1 MAFEPESVTIAISDI
16 FPLKT
21 VPASVRGS
29 RKYRQI
35 AASMK
40 KARIA
45 QPPIVS
51 RHPSMKGRYLLL
63 DGHLRIE
70 VLKEQGEETV
80 TCLVSLDDEAFT
92 YNRQVNHLATIQEHK
107 MILKLVER
115 GIPEQTIAET
125 LDVDVASIR
134 MKRDLL
140 NGISPDAAEM
150 LKDRQCPI
158 NTIQTLKKM
167 KPDRQVEA
175 VELMI
180 AMNDF
185 TVSGTIC
192 VPAGRDIGSHLELTK
207 LRNRGRGERGRDDRS
222 RTLPTRRAAADS
234 RRPDTGICACPAARR
249 RLPQDVFSRT
259 MSLRPCGYAGVALSR
274 PLPWAYCRH
283 GVPFPAGRRSHRH
296 PGDPT
301 HPAFGGAAENSGA
314 ATASVRQTAPLRPS
328 HRAS

>member
-1 MAFEPESVTIAISDI
+1 MAEINGRIPMAFEPESVTIAISDI
-16 FPLKT
+16 FPLKK
-21 VPASVRGS
+21 VSASVRGS

-70 VLKEQGEETV
+70 VLKEQGEDTV

-115 GIPEQTIAET
+115 GIPETLIAET
-125 LDVDVASIR
+125 LDVDVKSIR
-134 MKRDLL
+134 MKRNLL
-140 NGISPDAAEM
+140 NGISPEAAEM

-175 VELMI
+175 VDLMI
-180 AMNDF
+180 SMNDF
-185 TVSGTIC
+185 TVSY
-192 VPAGRDIGSHLELTK
+192 A
-207 LRNRGRGERGRDDRS
+207 
-222 RTLPTRRAAADS
+222 RTL
-234 RRPDTGICACPAARR
+234 
-249 RLPQDVFSRT
+249 V
-259 MSLRPCGYAGVALSR
+259 
-274 PLPWAYCRH
+274 
-283 GVPFPAGRRSHRH
+283 
-296 PGDPT
+296 
-301 HPAFGGAAENSGA
+301 A
-314 ATASVRQTAPLRPS
+314 ATAPDQLVNPDRNRARNRISPEQLAQMEREMANLQRGIKRIDATYGSDHLNLVLAVGYVRSLVANEAIGRFLRKYYPELRDELARICEATALVS
-328 HRAS
+328 EAAD

>member
-1 MAFEPESVTIAISDI
+1 MAEMNGRIPMAFEPESVTIAISDI
-16 FPLKT
+16 FPLKK
-21 VPASVRGS
+21 VSASVRGS

-70 VLKEQGEETV
+70 VLKEQGEDTV

-115 GIPEQTIAET
+115 GIPETLIAET
-125 LDVDVASIR
+125 LDVDVRSIR
-134 MKRDLL
+134 IKRDLL
-140 NGISPDAAEM
+140 NGISPEAAEM

-167 KPDRQVEA
+167 KPERQIEA

-185 TVSGTIC
+185 TVSY
-192 VPAGRDIGSHLELTK
+192 AK
-207 LRNRGRGERGRDDRS
+207 
-222 RTLPTRRAAADS
+222 TL
-234 RRPDTGICACPAARR
+234 
-249 RLPQDVFSRT
+249 V
-259 MSLRPCGYAGVALSR
+259 
-274 PLPWAYCRH
+274 
-283 GVPFPAGRRSHRH
+283 
-296 PGDPT
+296 
-301 HPAFGGAAENSGA
+301 A
-314 ATASVRQTAPLRPS
+314 ATAPEQLVNPDKNRARNRISPEQLAQMEREMANLQRGIKRIEATYGSDHLNLVLAVGYVRSLVANEAIGRFLRKYYPELRDELARICEATALVS
-328 HRAS
+328 EAAD

>member
-1 MAFEPESVTIAISDI
+1 MAERNGKIPMAFEPESVTIAISDI
-16 FPLKT
+16 LPLKK
-21 VPASVRGS
+21 VSASVRGS

-45 QPPIVS
+45 QPPVVS
-51 RHPSMKGRYLLL
+51 RHPGMKGKYLLL

-70 VLKEQGEETV
+70 VLKEQGEDTV

-107 MILKLVER
+107 MILRLVER
-115 GIPEQTIAET
+115 GIPEELIAET
-125 LDVDVASIR
+125 LDVDVKSIR

-180 AMNDF
+180 AMNNF
-185 TVSGTIC
+185 TV
-192 VPAGRDIGSHLELTK
+192 PYA
-207 LRNRGRGERGRDDRS
+207 
-222 RTLPTRRAAADS
+222 RTL
-234 RRPDTGICACPAARR
+234 
-249 RLPQDVFSRT
+249 V
-259 MSLRPCGYAGVALSR
+259 
-274 PLPWAYCRH
+274 
-283 GVPFPAGRRSHRH
+283 
-296 PGDPT
+296 
-301 HPAFGGAAENSGA
+301 A
-314 ATASVRQTAPLRPS
+314 ATAPEQLVNPDRNRARNRISPEQLGQMEKEMASLQRGIKRIEATYGSDHLNLVLAVGYVRSLLANDAIGRFLRKYYPELRDELARICQVTALVS
-328 HRAS
+328 EAAE

>member
-1 MAFEPESVTIAISDI
+1 MPEMNGKIPMAFEPESVTIAISDI

-125 LDVDVASIR
+125 LDVDIANIR

-185 TVSGTIC
+185 TV
-192 VPAGRDIGSHLELTK
+192 PYAK
-207 LRNRGRGERGRDDRS
+207 
-222 RTLPTRRAAADS
+222 TL
-234 RRPDTGICACPAARR
+234 
-249 RLPQDVFSRT
+249 V
-259 MSLRPCGYAGVALSR
+259 
-274 PLPWAYCRH
+274 
-283 GVPFPAGRRSHRH
+283 
-296 PGDPT
+296 
-301 HPAFGGAAENSGA
+301 A
-314 ATASVRQTAPLRPS
+314 ATAPEQLVDPDRTRTRARNGISPEQLAQMEREMANLQRGIKRIEATYGSDHLNLVLAVGYVRSLLANDAISRFLKKYYPELRDELARICEVTALVS
-328 HRAS
+328 EAAE

>member
-16 FPLKT
+16 FPLKK
-21 VPASVRGS
+21 VSAGVRGS

-51 RHPSMKGRYLLL
+51 RHPSMKGKYLLL

-70 VLKEQGEETV
+70 VLKEQGEDTV

-92 YNRQVNHLATIQEHK
+92 YNRHVNHLATIQEHK
-107 MILKLVER
+107 MILKLIER
-115 GIPEQTIAET
+115 GIPETLIAET
-125 LDVDVASIR
+125 LDADVKSIR

-140 NGISPDAAEM
+140 NGISPEAAEM

-175 VELMI
+175 VDLMI
-180 AMNDF
+180 SMSDF
-185 TVSGTIC
+185 TVSY
-192 VPAGRDIGSHLELTK
+192 A
-207 LRNRGRGERGRDDRS
+207 
-222 RTLPTRRAAADS
+222 RTL
-234 RRPDTGICACPAARR
+234 
-249 RLPQDVFSRT
+249 V
-259 MSLRPCGYAGVALSR
+259 
-274 PLPWAYCRH
+274 
-283 GVPFPAGRRSHRH
+283 
-296 PGDPT
+296 
-301 HPAFGGAAENSGA
+301 A
-314 ATASVRQTAPLRPS
+314 ATAPEQLVNPDRNRVRNSISPEQLAQMEREMANLQRGIKRIDATYGSDHLNLVLAVGYVRSLVANEAIGRFLRKYYPELRDELARICEATALVS
-328 HRAS
+328 EAAD

>member
-1 MAFEPESVTIAISDI
+1 MPEMNGKISMAFEPESVTIAISDI
-16 FPLKT
+16 FPLKK

-70 VLKEQGEETV
+70 VLKEQGEDAV

-115 GIPEQTIAET
+115 GIPEETIAET
-125 LDVDVASIR
+125 LDVDVKSIR

-140 NGISPDAAEM
+140 NGVSPAAAEM

-158 NTIQTLKKM
+158 NTIHTLKKM

-185 TVSGTIC
+185 TV
-192 VPAGRDIGSHLELTK
+192 PYAK
-207 LRNRGRGERGRDDRS
+207 
-222 RTLPTRRAAADS
+222 TL
-234 RRPDTGICACPAARR
+234 
-249 RLPQDVFSRT
+249 V
-259 MSLRPCGYAGVALSR
+259 
-274 PLPWAYCRH
+274 
-283 GVPFPAGRRSHRH
+283 
-296 PGDPT
+296 
-301 HPAFGGAAENSGA
+301 A
-314 ATASVRQTAPLRPS
+314 ATAPEQLVDPDRTRTRNGISPEQLAQMEREMANLQRGIKRIEATYGSDHLNLVLAVGYVRSLLANDAIGRFLKKYHPELRDELARICEVAALVS
-328 HRAS
+328 EAAE